1 MQTVSTC
8 LWFDTEA
15 EEAAK
20 FYVGI
25 FSNSRIVR
33 ISHYLDGMPKPA
45 GSVLTVDFVLD
56 GTEFLALNAGSQ
68 FPHSP
73 AMSLVASCRTQAEVD
88 RLWGALGEGGQ
99 PSQCGWLTDKFGVSW
114 QVVPQPV
121 LALLNSPDRAA
132 SQRTFA
138 ALMTMTKLDMAAL
151 QRAYDG
157 R

>member
-1 MQTVSTC
+1 MQTVGTC
-8 LWFDTEA
+8 LWFDTQA
-15 EEAAK
+15 EDAAK

-25 FSNSRIVR
+25 FPNSRIVR
-33 ISHYLDGMPKPA
+33 TSHYLDGMPKPA

-56 GTEFLALNAGSQ
+56 GTEFLALNAGPQ

-73 AMSLVASCRTQAEVD
+73 AMSLVANCRTQQEVD
-88 RLWGALGEGGQ
+88 RLWAALGEGGQ
-99 PSQCGWLTDKFGVSW
+99 PSQCGWLTDRFGVSW
-114 QVVPQPV
+114 QVVPQPMV
-121 LALLNSPDRAA
+121 ALLNSPDRAA